1 MVPSLSPIVCL
12 DVHYADTSATVAA
25 VVFSSWTD
33 AAATKETTLSLPMA
47 VGYEPGEFYKRE
59 LPCLMAAIQSLDES
73 PALILIDGYVWL
85 GPSRPGLGARL
96 YKALDGKVP
105 VVGVA
110 KTSFQGQTEAVE
122 VYRGGSQRPL
132 FVTAAGVSALEMA
145 ERVSQMHGEYRLPTL
160 IKRADQL
167 CRGRV

>member
-1 MVPSLSPIVCL
+1 MSLASPMVCL
-12 DVHYADTSATVAA
+12 DVHYADASATVAA

-33 AAATKETTLSLPMA
+33 DLAIKETTITLPA
-47 VGYEPGEFYKRE
+47 TADYEPGEFYKRE
-59 LPCLMAAIQSLDES
+59 LPCLMAAIQSLDEP

-85 GPSRPGLGARL
+85 GLARPGLGARL
-96 YKALDGKVP
+96 YDALETRVP

-110 KTSFQGQTEAVE
+110 KTAFHGQTEAVE
-122 VYRGGSQRPL
+122 VFRGGSQRPL
-132 FVTAAGVSALEMA
+132 FVTAAGVPPQEAA
-145 ERVSQMHGEYRLPTL
+145 VHVKQMHGEHRLPTL